1 MAQEHT
7 WLFVVCGVV
16 LLAVLGIGAKELI
29 TWLIGRAREADRRN
43 QPPED

>member
-1 MAQEHT
+1 MAREHT
-7 WLFVVCGVV
+7 WLLVAGAVV

-29 TWLIGRAREADRRN
+29 TWLLGRAREADRRN